1 MDYGSD
7 EWFDL
12 EIAQYRA
19 TLSRIVRTLCIK
31 TGLDVGGADMQ
42 PECIWR
48 AVLRVLYPAESATR
62 RLLAVA
68 ARNIAVKLHV
78 RRAKRRPFAG
88 IAAAKAAAPAAA
100 DTETDAAAD
109 LDLTT
114 VSEDAALDVPA
125 SVVACLIVRDKSPRP
140 MTNIV
145 YQGKQ
150 VPVGKTPW
158 APKPPKPARQT
169 APSLNPAFAL
179 FDPPIDYAAIFAPP
193 RPRRKAVPRITF
205 FGSDAPLP
213 VDPPKPSPPVDGL
226 GRTLINAA
234 HVCRRVRALKA
245 ALDDLPGHAVRF
257 ARRKARLDSSLTSS
271 QSQVGFASASGPGQR
286 LAAYETDNR
295 LKDANQPGIPPE
307 PITKIQIPLRIGHPP
322 GRRRRSE
329 IPIDDILKECDAL
342 ARYARARRG
351 PGNGE
356 ELSAA
361 RTKSQ
366 RFGFSRDERP
376 EP

>member
-31 TGLDVGGADMQ
+31 TGLDVGGADML

-78 RRAKRRPFAG
+78 RRARRRPFAG
-88 IAAAKAAAPAAA
+88 IAAARADAPAAA
-100 DTETDAAAD
+100 DAETAAD

-114 VSEDAALDVPA
+114 VRENATLDVPA
-125 SVVACLIVRDKSPRP
+125 SVVACLIVKDKSPRP

-150 VPVGKTPW
+150 VPVGRMPW
-158 APKPPKPARQT
+158 APKPPKPAVPA

-271 QSQVGFASASGPGQR
+271 QSEVGFASASE
-286 LAAYETDNR
+286 AK

-342 ARYARARRG
+342 ARYARARRA
-351 PGNGE
+351 PG
-356 ELSAA
+356 S
-361 RTKSQ
+361 
-366 RFGFSRDERP
+366 DE
-376 EP
+376 

>member
-31 TGLDVGGADMQ
+31 TGLDVGGADML

-78 RRAKRRPFAG
+78 RRARRRPFAG
-88 IAAAKAAAPAAA
+88 IAAARADAPAAA
-100 DTETDAAAD
+100 DTETAAD

-114 VSEDAALDVPA
+114 VSEDAALDVPT
-125 SVVACLIVRDKSPRP
+125 SVVACLIVRDQSPRP

-150 VPVGKTPW
+150 VPVGRTPW
-158 APKPPKPARQT
+158 LHRSRRSRQDKQRRRSIR
-169 APSLNPAFAL
+169 PSRCSIRRSTMPRSS
-179 FDPPIDYAAIFAPP
+179 PPP
-193 RPRRKAVPRITF
+193 RPRHKAVPRITF

-213 VDPPKPSPPVDGL
+213 IDPPKPSPPVDGL

-245 ALDDLPGHAVRF
+245 ALDDLPGHAIRF
-257 ARRKARLDSSLTSS
+257 AQAGRAPIDSRRNL
-271 QSQVGFASASGPGQR
+271 
-286 LAAYETDNR
+286 
-295 LKDANQPGIPPE
+295 IPE
-307 PITKIQIPLRIGHPP
+307 P
-322 GRRRRSE
+322 GRVRV
-329 IPIDDILKECDAL
+329 KERCGA
-342 ARYARARRG
+342 
-351 PGNGE
+351 
-356 ELSAA
+356 
-361 RTKSQ
+361 
-366 RFGFSRDERP
+366 
-376 EP
+376 

>member
-31 TGLDVGGADMQ
+31 TGLDVGGADML

-78 RRAKRRPFAG
+78 RRARRRPFAG

-100 DTETDAAAD
+100 DTETETAAD

-114 VSEDAALDVPA
+114 VPEDAALDMPA
-125 SVVACLIVRDKSPRP
+125 SVVACLIAKDNSPRP

-150 VPVGKTPW
+150 VPVGQAPW
-158 APKPPKPARQT
+158 VPKPARQT

-213 VDPPKPSPPVDGL
+213 IDPPKQSPPVDGL

-257 ARRKARLDSSLTSS
+257 ARRKARLMAEPNPSA
-271 QSQVGFASASGPGQR
+271 VGFASASGPGQR

-295 LKDANQPGIPPE
+295 LKDANQPGFPPE
-307 PITKIQIPLRIGHPP
+307 PLTKIQIPLRIGHPP

-342 ARYARARRG
+342 ARYARARRA

-376 EP
+376 

>member
-31 TGLDVGGADMQ
+31 TGLDVGGADML

-78 RRAKRRPFAG
+78 RRARRRPFAG
-88 IAAAKAAAPAAA
+88 IAPARAAAPAAA
-100 DTETDAAAD
+100 DTETDTAAD

-114 VSEDAALDVPA
+114 VPENAALDVPA
-125 SVVACLIVRDKSPRP
+125 SVMACLIVKDKSPRP

-145 YQGKQ
+145 YQGRQ
-150 VPVGKTPW
+150 VPVGRTPW
-158 APKPPKPARQT
+158 LPKPPKPARQT

-213 VDPPKPSPPVDGL
+213 
-226 GRTLINAA
+226 
-234 HVCRRVRALKA
+234 
-245 ALDDLPGHAVRF
+245 
-257 ARRKARLDSSLTSS
+257 TSTR
-271 QSQVGFASASGPGQR
+271 P
-286 LAAYETDNR
+286 N
-295 LKDANQPGIPPE
+295 
-307 PITKIQIPLRIGHPP
+307 
-322 GRRRRSE
+322 RRRRST
-329 IPIDDILKECDAL
+329 
-342 ARYARARRG
+342 G
-351 PGNGE
+351 
-356 ELSAA
+356 SAA
-361 RTKSQ
+361 
-366 RFGFSRDERP
+366 P
-376 EP
+376 

>member
-1 MDYGSD
+1 MNFIHRAQTSAMLDRMDYGSD

-19 TLSRIVRTLCIK
+19 TLSRIVKTLCIK
-31 TGLDVGGADMQ
+31 TGLDVGGADML

-68 ARNIAVKLHV
+68 ARNIAVKLHI

-88 IAAAKAAAPAAA
+88 IAAAKADASDTA
-100 DTETDAAAD
+100 DTDTDAD

-114 VSEDAALDVPA
+114 VPEDATLDVPA
-125 SVVACLIVRDKSPRP
+125 SVVACLIVKDKSPRP

-145 YQGKQ
+145 YQGRQ
-150 VPVGKTPW
+150 VPVGQAPW
-158 APKPPKPARQT
+158 ASKPQVANARRPLSPQ
-169 APSLNPAFAL
+169 FAL

-213 VDPPKPSPPVDGL
+213 IDPPKQSPPVDGL

-245 ALDDLPGHAVRF
+245 ALDDLPGHAIRF
-257 ARRKARLDSSLTSS
+257 ARRKARLMAEPNPCAVED
-271 QSQVGFASASGPGQR
+271 VPGN
-286 LAAYETDNR
+286 A
-295 LKDANQPGIPPE
+295 PVPHPE

-342 ARYARARRG
+342 ARYARAR
-351 PGNGE
+351 
-356 ELSAA
+356 
-361 RTKSQ
+361 Q
-366 RFGFSRDERP
+366 R
-376 EP
+376 

>member
-31 TGLDVGGADMQ
+31 TGLDVGGADML

-78 RRAKRRPFAG
+78 RRARRRPFAG
-88 IAAAKAAAPAAA
+88 IAAAKADAPAAA
-100 DTETDAAAD
+100 DADTAAD

-125 SVVACLIVRDKSPRP
+125 SVVACLIARDNSPRP

-145 YQGKQ
+145 YQGRQ
-150 VPVGKTPW
+150 VPVGRTPW
-158 APKPPKPARQT
+158 ASKPARQT

-179 FDPPIDYAAIFAPP
+179 FDPPIGYAAIFAPP

-245 ALDDLPGHAVRF
+245 ALDDLPGHAIRF
-257 ARRKARLDSSLTSS
+257 ARRKARLM
-271 QSQVGFASASGPGQR
+271 AEPNPSAVEDVPGN
-286 LAAYETDNR
+286 A
-295 LKDANQPGIPPE
+295 PVPHPE

-342 ARYARARRG
+342 ARRARRA

-376 EP
+376 KL

>member
-1 MDYGSD
+1 MLARMDYGSD

-31 TGLDVGGADMQ
+31 TGLDVGGAEML

-78 RRAKRRPFAG
+78 RRAMRRPFAG

-100 DTETDAAAD
+100 DTETAAD

-114 VSEDAALDVPA
+114 VPENAALDVPA
-125 SVVACLIVRDKSPRP
+125 SVVACLIVNDKSPRP

-158 APKPPKPARQT
+158 VPKPARQT
-169 APSLNPAFAL
+169 VPSLNPAFAL
-179 FDPPIDYAAIFAPP
+179 FDPPIDYAAIFAAP

-245 ALDDLPGHAVRF
+245 ALDDLPSHAVRF

-271 QSQVGFASASGPGQR
+271 QSQVGFASASE
-286 LAAYETDNR
+286 AK

-342 ARYARARRG
+342 ARHARARRG

-376 EP
+376 

>member
-1 MDYGSD
+1 MLARMDYGSD

-31 TGLDVGGADMQ
+31 TGLDVGGADML

-88 IAAAKAAAPAAA
+88 IAATKADASDTA
-100 DTETDAAAD
+100 DTDTAAD

-114 VSEDAALDVPA
+114 VPENAALDVPA
-125 SVVACLIVRDKSPRP
+125 SVVACLIVKDKSPRP

-145 YQGKQ
+145 YQGRQ
-150 VPVGKTPW
+150 VPVGQAPW
-158 APKPPKPARQT
+158 APKPPKPAVPA

-286 LAAYETDNR
+286 LAAYETNNR
-295 LKDANQPGIPPE
+295 LKDANQPRHTT

-342 ARYARARRG
+342 ARYARARRA

-376 EP
+376 

>member
-31 TGLDVGGADMQ
+31 TGLDVGGADML

-68 ARNIAVKLHV
+68 ARNIAVKLHI
-78 RRAKRRPFAG
+78 RRARRRPFAG
-88 IAAAKAAAPAAA
+88 IAPAKADAPAAA
-100 DTETDAAAD
+100 DAD

-114 VSEDAALDVPA
+114 VPDNAALDVPA
-125 SVVACLIVRDKSPRP
+125 SVVACLIVKDKSPRP

-145 YQGKQ
+145 YQGRQ

-158 APKPPKPARQT
+158 VPKPPKPAVPA

-213 VDPPKPSPPVDGL
+213 TDPPKPSPPVDGL

-257 ARRKARLDSSLTSS
+257 ARRKARLMAEPNPCAVED
-271 QSQVGFASASGPGQR
+271 VPGN
-286 LAAYETDNR
+286 A
-295 LKDANQPGIPPE
+295 PVPHPE

-342 ARYARARRG
+342 ARYARARRS

-376 EP
+376 